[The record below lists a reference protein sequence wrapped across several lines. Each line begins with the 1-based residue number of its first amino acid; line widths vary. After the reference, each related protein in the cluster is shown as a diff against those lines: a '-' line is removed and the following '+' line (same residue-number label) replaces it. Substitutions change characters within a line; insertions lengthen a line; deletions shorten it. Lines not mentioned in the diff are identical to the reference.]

1 MHWELNPMLIVL
13 LELMAKMMPA
23 GTEIIQRQMNNGK
36 ISYIIYI
43 NDTVALITRNKD
55 IILNYQQGK

>member
-1 MHWELNPMLIVL
+1 MLIAL
-13 LELMAKMMPA
+13 LELMEKMMPA

>member
-1 MHWELNPMLIVL
+1 MLIVL